1 MHNGFPC
8 TDMYPNEYFEDG
20 ITNGAKWYNVPGKP
34 AFFALLSSRSHFIQI
49 VPNQCL
55 LTLTFLSGDAKNLL
69 LLLVL
74 LAALFR
80 KYVVKNKF
88 RKSALCDVTKESKHF
103 LGFTLALPVHI
114 LFHLSEA
121 DLVAPKHVEGLAKK
135 ITFGRKQKLI
145 VFARD
150 CQQGVK

>member
-1 MHNGFPC
+1 MDSLVLTCILMNISRMASPTAPNGTTFL
-8 TDMYPNEYFEDG
+8 
-20 ITNGAKWYNVPGKP
+20 VS
-34 AFFALLSSRSHFIQI
+34 LLFSSRSHFIQS

-88 RKSALCDVTKESKHF
+88 RKSALCDVTKESKPF

-121 DLVAPKHVEGLAKK
+121 DLAAPKHVEGLAKK